1 MTHSGVSL
9 HESCTELMSCFRLV
23 SYVVTRCSR
32 RHVRSHH
39 LFVNFHDVFIECELG
54 VLS

>member
-9 HESCTELMSCFRLV
+9 HESCTEPMSYFRLV
-23 SYVVTRCSR
+23 SYVVM
-32 RHVRSHH
+32 RHSGRHIRSHH